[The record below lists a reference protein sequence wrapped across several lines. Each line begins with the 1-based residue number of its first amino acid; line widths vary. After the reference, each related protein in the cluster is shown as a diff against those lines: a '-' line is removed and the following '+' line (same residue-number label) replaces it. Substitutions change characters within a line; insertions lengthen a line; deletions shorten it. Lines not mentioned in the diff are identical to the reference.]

1 MDEYLYRYV
10 SFETFVGMV
19 QSKTLTF
26 VLPKLWDDPKECA
39 SFKYY
44 VSHLDNVYERL
55 ALLSIYHKTFFQ
67 CWTTLAESD
76 AMWRI
81 YSYNNRSLRISVK
94 RNNISLLDDVKATDV
109 EYSDDFDCE
118 FENDESGYLKMLSR
132 KRTAFEHESEVRLI
146 KHYKFVGTDDIKKHV
161 YAWLAIPEHPNFI
174 EVLEAQFPGE
184 SIEEKA
190 QAVLE
195 TLNIGNEAKQ
205 FINVSF
211 AHVNG
216 FIENVLVHPLA
227 PEWYVDIVRE
237 FCTNNEI
244 RFAGKSNLYTE

>member
-26 VLPKLWDDPKECA
+26 VLPELWDDPKECE
-39 SFKYY
+39 SFKHY
-44 VSHLDNVYERL
+44 VTHLDTLYEQL
-55 ALLSIYHKTFFQ
+55 ALWAVYCKTFFQ

-81 YSYNNRSLRISVK
+81 YSYNNRALRISVK
-94 RNNISLLDDVKATDV
+94 RNNISLLDDVKAIDV
-109 EYSDDFDCE
+109 EYSNDFDCE
-118 FENDESGYLKMLSR
+118 FENGESGYLKTLSR
-132 KRTAFEHESEVRLI
+132 KRTAFEHEREVRLI
-146 KHYKFVGTDDIKKHV
+146 KHYKFSGTNDIKKHV
-161 YAWLAIPEHPNFI
+161 YAWLALSEHSNQI
-174 EVLEAQFPGE
+174 EILERNFPGE

-190 QAVLE
+190 QAVVE
-195 TLNIGNEAKQ
+195 TLNIGNEAKS

-211 AHVNG
+211 AHING

>member
-10 SFETFVGMV
+10 PLETFVGMV

-26 VLPKLWDDPKECA
+26 VLPELWDDPKECA
-39 SFKYY
+39 SFKHY
-44 VSHLDNVYERL
+44 VSHLDNVYEQL
-55 ALLSIYHKTFFQ
+55 ALWSIYHKTFFQ

-81 YSYNNRSLRISVK
+81 YSYNNRAIRISVK
-94 RNNISLLDDVKATDV
+94 RDDINLLDDVKAVDV
-109 EYSDDFDCE
+109 EYSDNFDCE
-118 FENDESGYLKMLSR
+118 FEHGETGYLRTLSR
-132 KRTAFEHESEVRLI
+132 KRTAFEHEREVRLI
-146 KHYKFVGTDDIKKHV
+146 KHYRFVGEDDLKQHI
-161 YAWLAIPEHPNFI
+161 YACLAISEHPSRI

-190 QAVLE
+190 QAVVE

-205 FINVSF
+205 FINVPF

-227 PEWYVDIVRE
+227 PEWYVDIVQD
-237 FCTNNEI
+237 FCVNNEI
-244 RFAGKSNLYTE
+244 SFAGKSTLYSK